1 MKLLHLLFAI
11 VTGKVRVC
19 YLSPNKFYNDLTKK
33 FEEQV
38 KLVSTKI
45 EKLQKENEL
54 SQKEIQA
61 LHEKTNFNFGHCKL
75 QPDDISGP
83 CVCREDERL
92 ILIIYNINCD
102 CQNLYFMIQ
111 AISL

>member
-19 YLSPNKFYNDLTKK
+19 YLSTNKFHNDLTKK
-33 FEEQV
+33 FEEQL

-83 CVCREDERL
+83 CDERL

-102 CQNLYFMIQ
+102 CQNLYFIIQ

>member
-1 MKLLHLLFAI
+1 MIL
-11 VTGKVRVC
+11 
-19 YLSPNKFYNDLTKK
+19 PKK

-75 QPDDISGP
+75 
-83 CVCREDERL
+83 
-92 ILIIYNINCD
+92 
-102 CQNLYFMIQ
+102 
-111 AISL
+111 